1 MKKYVYTYSKEEFT
15 ASDLYDI
22 VMAVRVHPY
31 QDYNYYSA
39 VLCWY
44 PAFTVDLLHY
54 AEELGYIFGFGGHYS
69 KYGGGAKIWRL
80 MDYSPLVPMN
90 LPPYPYEELEGKIEY
105 YIVSLKS
112 HPSAV
117 MRYFYFLDRVK
128 VVEKFSKQKENHAGL
143 CSVRIGRCLIDANR
157 NYIDPLKDMDPKRS
171 YFFGRFS
178 GEVRRRFLNGGW

>member
-54 AEELGYIFGFGGHYS
+54 AEELGYIRGFGGFYS
-69 KYGGGAKIWRL
+69 KYGGGANMWI
-80 MDYSPLVPMN
+80 PMESTDIIPSSI
-90 LPPYPYEELEGKIEY
+90 PPYPYKELDGKVEY
-105 YIVSLKS
+105 FIVSIKS
-112 HPSAV
+112 HPSASL
-117 MRYFYFLDRVK
+117 RYLYCSDRAEVISLIEE
-128 VVEKFSKQKENHAGL
+128 EKKGHGGL
-143 CSVRIGRCLIDANR
+143 CAIRIGRCYLDLQSNKL
-157 NYIDPLKDMDPKRS
+157 DPIKDMDPKRS